1 MSRRKTKAEEIRN
14 PEHYFNKYIAM
25 EIRKDKEKDDEYYEM
40 FDSLEELTDSGRR
53 TSHEKLMLVAVNVDD
68 GELEAALCESTLFG
82 WIDYIEN
89 PTLHK
94 AIRVLPDEDKF
105 FLTLR
110 FKNGLS
116 QKETAEVMRVVQSSI
131 SRREKRLKKYFRE
144 IFEKTHRK
152 S

>member
-14 PEHYFNKYIAM
+14 PEHYFNKYIAK
-25 EIRKDKEKDDEYYEM
+25 EILKDREKEDEYYKM
-40 FDSLEELTDSGRR
+40 FDSLEELTESGKR
-53 TSHEKLMLVAVNVDD
+53 TSHENLMLVAVNVD
-68 GELEAALCESTLFG
+68 GRELEAALCESTLFG

-94 AIRVLPDEDKF
+94 AIRILPDEDKF

-110 FKNGLS
+110 FKDCLT
-116 QKETAEVMRVVQSSI
+116 QKETAKVMQVVQSSV

-152 S
+152 P